1 MTARPMASGEFQHA
15 LWSMAAVSRRTGIG
29 QHTLRAWERR
39 FGVPKPMRLPSGHRR
54 YTDEQ
59 IEHLGLVAQALSLG
73 HRAGDVV
80 PLSPQRLQSLLDR
93 ERARAVPEPAWETQV
108 LDRVRGFDREAI
120 VCSLGQACAG
130 LGVRAFLR
138 DRLVPLAVAA
148 GDAWAAG
155 RLAIAHEHFLT
166 EILED
171 TLRGLRSPL
180 EHSARGRPVL
190 LTTLP
195 GERHALG
202 VQMAALTIAL
212 AGRRVRV
219 LGVETPV
226 EEVGAAAAALEA
238 VGVGVSVSAGADPRE
253 VVPALASLRRA
264 VPERTR
270 VWVGGSG
277 VGALARLHPA
287 VTRVATLQE
296 LEHELEGLAHRDS
309 SAPSAA

>member
-1 MTARPMASGEFQHA
+1 MASGEFQHA

-39 FGVPKPMRLPSGHRR
+39 FGVPKPLRLPSGHRR

-59 IEHLGLVAQALSLG
+59 IEHLGLVVQALALG

-80 PLSPQRLQSLLDR
+80 PLSPQRLQSLVNGG
-93 ERARAVPEPAWETQV
+93 RARAVPEPAWETQV
-108 LDRVRGFDREAI
+108 LDRARGFDREGI
-120 VCSLGQACAG
+120 VSSLSQACAR
-130 LGVRAFLR
+130 LGVRVFLR
-138 DRLVPLAVAA
+138 DRLVPLTVAL
-148 GDAWAAG
+148 GEAWAAG

-202 VQMAALTIAL
+202 VQMAALTTAL
-212 AGRRVRV
+212 AGRRVQV
-219 LGVETPV
+219 LGIETPV
-226 EEVGAAAAALEA
+226 DEIGAAAAALDA
-238 VGVGVSVSAGADPRE
+238 VGVGVSVSASADPRE

-270 VWVGGSG
+270 VWVGGC
-277 VGALARLHPA
+277 GASALTRLRPA
-287 VTRVATLQE
+287 VTPVATLQE
-296 LEHELEGLAHRDS
+296 LEAELEGLARHDGSR
-309 SAPSAA
+309 PFAA